1 MKRSYLLLALL
12 AGILV
17 GPAAG
22 KITKQPVEKDDRRII
37 LIARPFGFE
46 PDGACCGGV
55 AGCRARTAVLGVMED
70 VARGN
75 GVELRRGGGISA
87 SGRDCGGLRR
97 RVGRAPSRASAGGG
111 GSRTTS
117 VGRRR
122 VLERGTVVT
131 AVPTTMFFP

>member
-46 PDGACCGGV
+46 PDGACVVGV
-55 AGCRARTAVLGVMED
+55 LPVAVRAQLCWV
-70 VARGN
+70 
-75 GVELRRGGGISA
+75 
-87 SGRDCGGLRR
+87 
-97 RVGRAPSRASAGGG
+97 
-111 GSRTTS
+111 
-117 VGRRR
+117 
-122 VLERGTVVT
+122 
-131 AVPTTMFFP
+131 